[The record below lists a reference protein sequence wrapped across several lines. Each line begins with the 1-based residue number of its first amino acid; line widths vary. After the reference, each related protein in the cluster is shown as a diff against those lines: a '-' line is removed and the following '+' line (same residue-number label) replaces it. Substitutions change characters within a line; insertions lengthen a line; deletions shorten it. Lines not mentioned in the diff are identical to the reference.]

1 MEDSLQSA
9 FMLMVVG
16 MITVFVILF
25 LVVLCSKLLIA
36 IVNHFFPAA
45 TILHTTIQTNAKP
58 LHDNKKI
65 SVIIAAVETVISG
78 TAHITEINKIDNQQ
92 NDK

>member
-1 MEDSLQSA
+1 MEDSIQSA

-16 MITVFVILF
+16 MITVFAILF

-36 IVNHFFPAA
+36 IVNHYFPVASF
-45 TILHTTIQTNAKP
+45 LETTLQTNEKP

-65 SVIIAAVETVISG
+65 SVIIATVEAVTSG
-78 TAHITEINKIDNQQ
+78 TGHIREIKKVDNQ
-92 NDK
+92 